1 MKRDVWIWPRRAGK
15 DPIKKGSTLM
25 VQTRVEGFCIREATP
40 DDVGLILAFIREL
53 AAYEKL
59 THEVVATE
67 AVLRQSL
74 FGERRTAE
82 VIIGEY
88 EGEPVAFALFFHNF
102 STFLGRPGIYL
113 EDLFVKQ
120 AFRGRGLGRCVFS
133 YLAHLAKQRGCGRL
147 EWWVLDWNTP
157 AIGFYKS
164 MQAVPMDEWTVYRI
178 TDRALDDLSREFKHR
193 SQSA

>member
-1 MKRDVWIWPRRAGK
+1 MI
-15 DPIKKGSTLM
+15 
-25 VQTRVEGFCIREATP
+25 QTKIEDFFIREATP
-40 DDVGLILAFIREL
+40 DDASLILSFIREL

-59 THEVVATE
+59 SHEVVATE
-67 AVLRQSL
+67 TILENSL

-82 VIIGEY
+82 VLIGEY
-88 EGEPVAFALFFHNF
+88 RGTPVAFALFFHNF

-120 AFRGRGLGRCVFS
+120 AFRGKGLGRCMLA

-157 AIGFYKS
+157 AIEFYKS
-164 MQAVPMDEWTVYRI
+164 MQAVSMDDWTVYRI
-178 TDRALDDLSREFKHR
+178 TADALEKLSREFKGGN
-193 SQSA
+193 